1 MVTEMKHPLNS
12 FNWVFNYFHIAFAF
26 NIQFSSHKS
35 SSFRCLILPN
45 SSRPSSSC
53 HDSQL
58 DFKIRIIC
66 KTIHFHEKVKIK
78 KQKNKIFY
86 PNLCHAIAW
95 KCWLP
100 MHGNMYLFTLILI
113 YALVITLATALQ
125 LQGSNFCKCMFWP
138 SISSSSSVQVHLNC
152 KFSPLS
158 SSSSCL
164 CPILLDF
171 AQITSFSP
179 DFHSFSPNTI

>member
-1 MVTEMKHPLNS
+1 MVTEMKRPLNS

-35 SSFRCLILPN
+35 SSFRCLILRN

-53 HDSQL
+53 HDIQL

-78 KQKNKIFY
+78 KQKNKIFC

-100 MHGNMYLFTLILI
+100 IAWQHLFIHFNFDLCSRDHVGNCLAIARFELLQMYVLT
-113 YALVITLATALQ
+113 
-125 LQGSNFCKCMFWP
+125 
-138 SISSSSSVQVHLNC
+138 
-152 KFSPLS
+152 
-158 SSSSCL
+158 
-164 CPILLDF
+164 LDF
-171 AQITSFSP
+171 IFIFCSGPSKLQV
-179 DFHSFSPNTI
+179 